1 MGLHHPVLFVEMHTP
16 VINCPTQH
24 LFITVHNKLH
34 VWAKL
39 SHPRT
44 GYNYVKG
51 VYNCQRNIIK
61 NWDLVAQRS
70 RNM

>member
-1 MGLHHPVLFVEMHTP
+1 MGVVEP
-16 VINCPTQH
+16 EGKKINDLTQH

-44 GYNYVKG
+44 EYNYVKI

-61 NWDLVAQRS
+61 NCDLMA
-70 RNM
+70 